1 MLLRQTTIS
10 EIFNLINQLN
20 CNKSCGADGVGVFCK
35 GWSDGDRYC
44 IVHFF
49 NACFKLGV
57 FPSNLKVAKIIPDF
71 KSGEKSH
78 VTNDRLISTLSC
90 FPKILEKA
98 V

>member
-1 MLLRQTTIS
+1 MGLVFFVKAEAMVIATILF
-10 EIFNLINQLN
+10 I
-20 CNKSCGADGVGVFCK
+20 
-35 GWSDGDRYC
+35 
-44 IVHFF
+44 FF

-57 FPSNLKVAKIIPDF
+57 FPSNLKVANIIPDF